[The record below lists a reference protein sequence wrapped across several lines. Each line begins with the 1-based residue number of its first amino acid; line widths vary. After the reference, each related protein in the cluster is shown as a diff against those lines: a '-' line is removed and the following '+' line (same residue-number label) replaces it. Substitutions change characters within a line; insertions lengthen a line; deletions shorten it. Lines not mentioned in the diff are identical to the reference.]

1 MDNATWLST
10 SIIVVSSSK
19 CVLTT
24 MATLGSDICLVVIL
38 GFLASISTTYTLKNL
53 VLFST
58 IDLTSKY
65 R

>member
-1 MDNATWLST
+1 
-10 SIIVVSSSK
+10 
-19 CVLTT
+19 